1 MGNGNFFM
9 MQPDDL
15 IANTRRTGVE
25 MDPITGAIARALFPG
40 SSIAIKPY
48 QKTALPDNY
57 YDLNIGN
64 YPFAKHAIYDP
75 AFKRWPY
82 LTETRMSRFSKIRP
96 SSSTVRST
104 ATSDLQRARRVA
116 SQIRAGRV
124 VRRPRGPPY
133 GLRSETVPK
142 LCLLVGRVVRA
153 RRQPTLLIR
162 VGRVS
167 ILAPGLI

>member
-48 QKTALPDNY
+48 QETALPDNY

-64 YPFAKHAIYDP
+64 YPFANHAIYDP

-82 LTETRMSRFSKIRP
+82 LTESVHNYFFAKSLEKMRPGGVMLVLSSRYTLDGQKAQPFRRWMNERAELIGAIR
-96 SSSTVRST
+96 
-104 ATSDLQRARRVA
+104 Q
-116 SQIRAGRV
+116 
-124 VRRPRGPPY
+124 PRDTFN
-133 GLRSETVPK
+133 LRS
-142 LCLLVGRVVRA
+142 
-153 RRQPTLLIR
+153 RRSRRFDPRPAL
-162 VGRVS
+162 
-167 ILAPGLI
+167 